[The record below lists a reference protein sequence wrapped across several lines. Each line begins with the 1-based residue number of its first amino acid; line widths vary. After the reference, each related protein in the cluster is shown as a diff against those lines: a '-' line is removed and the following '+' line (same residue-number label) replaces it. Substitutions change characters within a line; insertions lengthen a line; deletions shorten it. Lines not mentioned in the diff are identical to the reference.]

1 LIHTLISECFETVL
15 EPVVLVRAVEAVLTQ
30 QAHEAQVELT
40 VVIEDD
46 NYLRELNNQF
56 LGIDVPTDVLSFPA
70 EEIDPDTG
78 LSYMGDIVISY
89 PRALEQ
95 ASAAGETVTD
105 ELQLLVVHG
114 TLHLLGFDHAE
125 SDEKSAMW
133 FAQRQALD
141 LLGCKI
147 RRLPE

>member
-1 LIHTLISECFETVL
+1 LIHTLIAENFETNVD
-15 EPVVLVRAVEAVLTQ
+15 PVVLIRAVEAVFTLQEHVT
-30 QAHEAQVELT
+30 QVELT

-56 LGIDVPTDVLSFPA
+56 LGIDAPTDVLSFPA
-70 EEIDPDTG
+70 NEIDPDTG
-78 LSYMGDIVISY
+78 LPYMGDIVISY

-95 ASAAGETVTD
+95 ASTANETVTD

-114 TLHLLGFDHAE
+114 ALHLLGFDH
-125 SDEKSAMW
+125 SNPDEKSTMW
-133 FAQRQALD
+133 LAQQQALD

-147 RRLPE
+147 CRLPE